1 MMTFTNNRN
10 IINHNMMESNNMD
23 SAPQVK
29 RADLDLLKGA
39 AVVEFGASW
48 CGYCQAA
55 QPDIAA
61 ALIKYPNVHHIKIED
76 GRGQRL
82 GRTYAVKLW
91 PTLIFLK
98 DGIEISRLV
107 RPADTASITIVLD
120 ALTS

>member
-1 MMTFTNNRN
+1 MESNNV
-10 IINHNMMESNNMD
+10 ESNNMD
-23 SAPQVK
+23 SNQPIK
-29 RADLDLLKGA
+29 RASLDLLKGP

-55 QPDIAA
+55 QPIIAA
-61 ALIKYPNVHHIKIED
+61 AFVKHPNVNHIKVED

-107 RPADTASITIVLD
+107 RPTDTASIANALD
-120 ALTS
+120 KLSS

>member
-1 MMTFTNNRN
+1 MASDHQLNRT
-10 IINHNMMESNNMD
+10 
-23 SAPQVK
+23 
-29 RADLDLLKGA
+29 DLDLLAGP

-55 QPDIAA
+55 QPIISA
-61 ALIKYPNVHHIKIED
+61 ALIKHPDIPHIKIED
-76 GRGQRL
+76 GKGQRL

-107 RPADTASITIVLD
+107 RPSNSASIIDALD
-120 ALTS
+120 VIGALTS